1 MHPAHGGK
9 APMKRARRPV
19 PPSSDDDED
28 EEEDEKDPL
37 VISNE
42 KVKQQTALLKK
53 QRRKQLT
60 LAVHKFNK
68 HFKSKV
74 VSQDY
79 FDKMVKMIRAI
90 RNHMDGSGTTVMYAE
105 DLIAFRRNALDE
117 DASRHLFAYDMRYG
131 QRKKEMDTLHTVSVY
146 GELAFKN
153 DIMVS
158 NEPFQYMVSDNDLC
172 IAIHVDGEEWE
183 DPEAFYTLLRF
194 IIGCSGKRG
203 NKEEAEDDDGEIDV
217 GEFTKTQL
225 TFMRNMFLEILS
237 HYFRELVKRLNRSMY
252 PQNSFPSP
260 DFIVRC
266 IEECKQ
272 W

>member
-1 MHPAHGGK
+1 MHSTHAGK
-9 APMKRARRPV
+9 APVKRNRNV
-19 PPSSDDDED
+19 VLSSSDEEEED
-28 EEEDEKDPL
+28 EEDEKDPL

-42 KVKQQTALLKK
+42 KIKQQAALLKK

-79 FDKMVKMIRAI
+79 FDKVVKMIRAI
-90 RNHMDGSGTTVMYAE
+90 RNHMDGSGTTVMYQE
-105 DLIAFRRNALDE
+105 DLLAFRRNALAE
-117 DASRHLFAYDMRYG
+117 DADRKLFTYDMRYG
-131 QRKKEMDTLHTVSVY
+131 QRKKEIDTLHTVSVY

-153 DIMVS
+153 DIMAADEPFEYTVS
-158 NEPFQYMVSDNDLC
+158 NSDLC
-172 IAIHVDGEEWE
+172 IAIYVDGLEWE
-183 DPEAFYTLLRF
+183 DPDAFYTLLRF

-203 NKEEAEDDDGEIDV
+203 NKEDVDEDDEIEV
-217 GEFTKTQL
+217 GDFTKTQL
-225 TFMRNMFLEILS
+225 TFMRNIFLEILS
-237 HYFRELVKRLNRSMY
+237 HYFRELVKRINRSVY

-266 IEECKQ
+266 IEDCKQ